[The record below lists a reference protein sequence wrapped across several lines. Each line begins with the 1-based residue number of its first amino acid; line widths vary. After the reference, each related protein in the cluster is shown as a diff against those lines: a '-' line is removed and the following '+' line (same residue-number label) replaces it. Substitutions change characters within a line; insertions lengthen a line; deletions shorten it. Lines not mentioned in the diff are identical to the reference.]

1 MTWGFNLNFRFKK
14 NKLAQLYYENKG
26 TEKYGES
33 VVNAFFETVTIINA
47 AKDKRDMRKVKSLH
61 YEKLKGNRKHQH
73 SVRLTDQ
80 WRLIFEI
87 QKVENKYILII
98 DIEDYHH

>member
-1 MTWGFNLNFRFKK
+1 
-14 NKLAQLYYENKG
+14 
-26 TEKYGES
+26 
-33 VVNAFFETVTIINA
+33 
-47 AKDKRDMRKVKSLH
+47 MRAVKSLH

-73 SVRLTDQ
+73 SVRLTNQ

-87 QKVENKYILII
+87 QKVQNKYILII